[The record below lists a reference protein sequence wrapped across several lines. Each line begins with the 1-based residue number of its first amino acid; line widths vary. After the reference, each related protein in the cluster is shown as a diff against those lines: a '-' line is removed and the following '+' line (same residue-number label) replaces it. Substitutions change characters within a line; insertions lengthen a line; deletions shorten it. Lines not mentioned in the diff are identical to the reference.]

1 MSASVALLP
10 VPAAPPSDEDLE
22 SEIMQLAAQ
31 ISAATF
37 QLLMLI
43 AEFDARRAW
52 ADWGI
57 RSCAHWLNWKCGIGM
72 NAAREKVRVA
82 RSLAEL
88 PNISAAFEL
97 GEVSY
102 SKVRAMTRV
111 ATADNE
117 DYLLGIARAGTAAH
131 VEGLVRRYQRV
142 KALEDA
148 NDAHKNR
155 AFSFY
160 TADDGSFVFH
170 GRLTA
175 EQGALLVKAVEKAKD
190 VLWED
195 APDVSAETP
204 AELRHGNNCADALSL
219 LAESFL
225 AHGATES
232 TGGDKYQV
240 VMHVQSDTTFLEDGP
255 SVSAE
260 TSERLSCDAGVVVMH
275 EDDDGNLLNIGRK
288 SRSIP
293 PALRRALKYRDN
305 GCRFPGCTAK
315 RFVDGHHIR
324 HWSDGGETRLE
335 NLVLLCR
342 HHHRLVHEGGYRVRC
357 FSGNNLLFETP
368 DGAGIPAGVPIRAV
382 DGQAP
387 LRPVAT
393 DGRPGWDGSQI
404 DWSLAVD
411 GLMRVTGGNVIA
423 KTTRPAATHHGW
435 SS

>member
-1 MSASVALLP
+1 MTASVARLP
-10 VPAAPPSDEDLE
+10 VPVAPPSDETLE

-52 ADWGI
+52 ADWGV

-82 RSLAEL
+82 RSLAAL
-88 PNISAAFEL
+88 PKISAAFEC

-117 DYLLGIARAGTAAH
+117 DYLMSIARAGTAAH

-142 KALEDA
+142 KALEEA
-148 NDAHKNR
+148 NAAHAMR
-155 AFSFY
+155 TFSFY
-160 TADDGSFVFH
+160 TDTDGSFVFH

-190 VLWED
+190 TLWED

-204 AELRHGNNCADALSL
+204 AELRHGNNRADALTL

-225 AHGATES
+225 AHGAKES

-240 VMHVQSDTTFLEDGP
+240 VMHIQEETTFLEDGP
-255 SVSAE
+255 GVSAE
-260 TSERLSCDAGVVVMH
+260 TSARLSCDASVVVMH
-275 EDDDGNLLNIGRK
+275 EDRDGNLLNIGRK

-293 PALRRALKYRDN
+293 PALRRALKFRDG

-324 HWSDGGETRLE
+324 HWSGGGETRLD

-342 HHHRLVHEGGYRVRC
+342 HHHRLVHEGGYQVRHNARKQLQ
-357 FSGNNLLFETP
+357 FKTP
-368 DGAGIPAGVPIRAV
+368 TGTVIPDTIAIRAA
-382 DGQAP
+382 DGQTP
-387 LRPVAT
+387 LRTVAT
-393 DGRPGWDGSQI
+393 DGRPGWDGGQI

-411 GLMRVTGGNVIA
+411 GLMRASTGSDCRTNGV
-423 KTTRPAATHHGW
+423 
-435 SS
+435 